1 MENVGGRKMKRKNN
15 LKKAWFFL
23 VSICAIFIILSVSI
37 GIPVAQDA
45 KVANQISRNTEEF
58 YEYHLIY
65 AKFVNLLGGKTFLN
79 WYDDTASG
87 LKEEVLEGFCVTAV
101 MSLAILLSV
110 VAILYMVLKVF
121 LPICFVSSVMEL
133 AEILTKNSVDLAF
146 YLVDS
151 TDGFPIE
158 NAKITLKPIGQE
170 ELDITFDSFS
180 ADAGSSAGWY
190 FAPGTH
196 TVSTID
202 LPPGIYTVTIECDG
216 YENYPPFNT
225 DAIKTSGRYG
235 DVIELDPSN

>member
-1 MENVGGRKMKRKNN
+1 MKRKNN

-23 VSICAIFIILSVSI
+23 VSICTIFTIFTVSI
-37 GIPVAQDA
+37 DIPVAQDA
-45 KVANQISRNTEEF
+45 KIANQTSENTEEF
-58 YEYHLIY
+58 YNYHDIY
-65 AKFVNLLGGKTFLN
+65 VIFVNSLDGETFLK
-79 WYDDTASG
+79 WYDNTVSDIRG
-87 LKEEVLEGFCVTAV
+87 EMIEGFCVSTL
-101 MSLAILLSV
+101 MSFTVLLLL
-110 VAILYMVLKVF
+110 VAPLHMIKNVF
-121 LPICFVSSVMEL
+121 VPICRVSSVMKL
-133 AEILTKNSVDLAF
+133 AEILTKNSVDIAF

-151 TDGFPIE
+151 TDGSPIE

-170 ELDITFDSFS
+170 ELDIPFDSFS

-216 YENYPPFNT
+216 YEDYPAFNT

>member
-1 MENVGGRKMKRKNN
+1 MENIGGRKMKRKNN

-23 VSICAIFIILSVSI
+23 VSICTIFIILSVSI

-45 KVANQISRNTEEF
+45 KAANQISRNTEEF
-58 YEYHLIY
+58 YDYHLIY
-65 AKFVNLLGGKTFLN
+65 VKFVTLLGGKTFLN
-79 WYDDTASG
+79 WYDNTVPG
-87 LKEEVLEGFCVTAV
+87 LNGGVIEGFCISTL
-101 MSLAILLSV
+101 MSFTILLLL
-110 VAILYMVLKVF
+110 VAPLYMIYKVF
-121 LPICFVSSVMEL
+121 LPICRFSNVMEL
-133 AEILTKNSVDLAF
+133 AEILTKNSVDIAF

-151 TDGFPIE
+151 TDGSPIE

-170 ELDITFDSFS
+170 ELEIPFDSFS
-180 ADAGSSAGWY
+180 ADVGSSAGWY

-202 LPPGIYTVTIECDG
+202 LPPGIYTVMIECDG
-216 YENYPPFNT
+216 YEDYPPFNT